1 MQDLPDPQAV
11 LAEINAG
18 YRSLDLSST
27 TFNYP
32 SRFSLEGTQLVL
44 ISNSFAHLPLRPIHS
59 TSSATG
65 PRPLLPTSHYNVYKN
80 LFYPVEQALVE
91 SFVKAALDEEKD
103 NDISPW
109 AELLRAWIAMMGGYL
124 EVNNDVLDMCEDEQ
138 AVEWF
143 SVHFGR
149 KHEVAYGPWDRR
161 ITKRLGSGKEM
172 SVDMRGNPVVSD

>member
-1 MQDLPDPQAV
+1 
-11 LAEINAG
+11 
-18 YRSLDLSST
+18 
-27 TFNYP
+27 
-32 SRFSLEGTQLVL
+32 
-44 ISNSFAHLPLRPIHS
+44 
-59 TSSATG
+59 
-65 PRPLLPTSHYNVYKN
+65 VYKN

-91 SFVKAALDEEKD
+91 NLVKAALEEEKN

-138 AVEWF
+138 AIEWF

-172 SVDMRGNPVVSD
+172 SVDMRGNPVVGD

>member
-1 MQDLPDPQAV
+1 M

-18 YRSLDLSST
+18 WRSLDSSST
-27 TFNYP
+27 TFHYP
-32 SRFSLEGTQLVL
+32 SRFSLEDTELVL
-44 ISNSFAHLPLRPIHS
+44 VLNSFAHLPMTPIDS

-65 PRPLLPTSHYNVYKN
+65 PRPILPTNHYDVYEN
-80 LFYPVEQALVE
+80 LFYPLEQALVE

-103 NDISPW
+103 NILHW
-109 AELLRAWIAMMGGYL
+109 ELTLKAWIAMMGGYL

-149 KHEVAYGPWDRR
+149 KHEAAHGPWDRR
-161 ITKRLGSGKEM
+161 VTKRLGSGKEM
-172 SVDMRGNPVVSD
+172 PVDMRRNPVVGD